1 MTTFA
6 TTAVDGLR
14 SALRGSALTSGDP
27 AYDEARTLFNA
38 MIDKRPAVIAQCAD
52 PADVAAALAFAR
64 EHRLEVGVRGGGH
77 GVAGTALSDGGLVID
92 LSRMNAVSVDPEAR
106 TVRVGGGATMSNLDR
121 ATEPH
126 GLAVTGGRVST
137 TGVGGFTLGGGT
149 GWLDRKFG
157 LACDNLLSVELV
169 TAAGREVVASEKENP
184 ELFWAL
190 HGGGGNFGVA
200 TSLTFRLHE
209 VPTFSV
215 ALLLWEPEAGGT
227 VVRAFRDLIESGPD
241 ELGGGLIYLTAPPE
255 EFVPGHMVGKLAV
268 LAFVTYVGPEAG
280 LRGLAAP
287 LLGLDPAVELV
298 MELPYADA
306 QCMIDDPP
314 GNRNYWSAEHLSS
327 LPDDAV
333 SAFVSMADGL
343 PVPTSSQHVLFP
355 AGGATARS
363 TADYPMPWR
372 TAPWVVH
379 PFGVWADPADDD
391 RAREWVRNVRTAVR
405 PWSTGDVYLNFIG
418 NEGSDRVRAG
428 FGEAAWRRLVEVKRE
443 FDPDNVFHLNHNIDP
458 S

>member
-14 SALRGSALTSGDP
+14 SALLGTALTTADP

-38 MIDKRPAVIAQCAD
+38 MIDKRPAVIAQCAGPD
-52 PADVAAALAFAR
+52 DVAAALAFAR
-64 EHRLEVGVRGGGH
+64 QHRLEVGVRGGGH

-92 LSRMNAVSVDPEAR
+92 LSRMNAVTVDPDAR
-106 TVRVGGGATMSNLDR
+106 TARVGGGATMSNLDR

-169 TAAGREVVASEKENP
+169 TADGRQVVASEEENP

-200 TSLTFRLHE
+200 TSLTLRLHE

-215 ALLLWEPEAGGT
+215 ALLMWDPAAGES
-227 VVRAFRDLIESGPD
+227 VVRTFRDMIESGPD
-241 ELGGGLIYLTAPPE
+241 ELGGGVIYLTAPPE
-255 EFVPGHMVGKLAV
+255 EFVPEHMVGKLAA
-268 LAFVTYVGPEAG
+268 LSFVTYAGAEAG
-280 LRGLAAP
+280 LRELAAP
-287 LLGLDPAVELV
+287 LLDLDPAVELV
-298 MELPYADA
+298 MELPYAEA

-333 SAFVSMADGL
+333 SAFVAMAESL

-363 TADYPMPWR
+363 TADYPLPWR

-379 PFGVWADPADDD
+379 PFAVWADPADDD
-391 RAREWVRNVRTAVR
+391 RAREWVRNVRSAVR
-405 PWSTGDVYLNFIG
+405 PWATGDVYLNFIG
-418 NEGSDRVRAG
+418 NEGSERVRAG
-428 FGEAAWRRLVEVKRE
+428 FGEDAWRRLVAVKRE